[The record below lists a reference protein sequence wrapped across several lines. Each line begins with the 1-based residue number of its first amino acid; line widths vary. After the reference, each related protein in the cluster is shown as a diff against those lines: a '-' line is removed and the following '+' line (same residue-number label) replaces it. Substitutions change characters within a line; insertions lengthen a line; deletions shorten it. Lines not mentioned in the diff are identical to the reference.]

1 MHVNFIKNLQTFE
14 EILEYH
20 SIDTL
25 TCSLWEIHYII
36 TKKLGYVSIPER
48 PWSMSS
54 EMYVREIHFDISEQD
69 LVWLSLKHGVEFKT

>member
-1 MHVNFIKNLQTFE
+1 MHVNLIKNIQIFE

-20 SIDTL
+20 GIDTL
-25 TCSLWEIHYII
+25 RCSLWDISYSI

-54 EMYVREIHFDISEQD
+54 EMHIREIHFDIPEQD
-69 LVWLSLKHGVEFKT
+69 LVWLSLKHGVKFQS